1 MTLKEKINYMLEQY
15 SMTKDNPTVL
25 RELRRLAALTAEVVE
40 WVENNDPTDFTEQL
54 NEVNARLD
62 EIEALVKSLNLDTI
76 NADIA
81 ALKVSVAEAQA
92 NANSAKTSA
101 ESALTASEN
110 AVSDVAALEA
120 SVNEFKDT
128 VNSQIETITVS
139 VNEATTK
146 AESAGS
152 KADEAV
158 TASNEAKT
166 AAGAAGKK
174 ADAAKATADSAKTTA
189 DSAKASAEQASTD
202 VQEMQLAL
210 EGKQDT
216 LTFDSSPTSGSEN
229 PVTSDGIYKAIQAGS
244 GTITLDDTVTPNSQ
258 NGVKSSGI
266 YTAIESAKTELNQN
280 ITNVDTKVNAQ
291 ADEISALHEFQQT
304 QEITNE
310 THNTQIAAN
319 TNSINGL
326 STDKQ
331 NRFYKTGGS
340 EPEYPLDEL
349 ANIIPETVEP
359 EAAVQIPTLEAVS
372 DALNT
377 KQGVLTFDESPV
389 KDSSNPVTSGGVFTA
404 LIGKQDNLTFD
415 STPTEGSDNPVT
427 SDGIYKAIAAG
438 SSTITLDDTVTA
450 ESQNGVKSSG
460 IYTAIQAVQT
470 DLDGQKDLISA
481 NTDAISAANIKIAS
495 LEENKQTVAG
505 ELATLSGDVAALDAD
520 KMNKMDV
527 DNVPTASSTNL
538 VESGGVYEY
547 GEDIRQAANSALNVA
562 DGKQDKLTFDTT
574 PRNGSQNP
582 VTSGGLYT
590 KFNSVMSEINDKQ
603 DEMYTVDASGGSIHR
618 NISPYVL
625 PTLTEQPVESSHQL
639 ATAYAIWNA
648 IQSAAGGS
656 GGGSVVTISTRWTA
670 KGTSRYNPTSALPD
684 GFIPLFIVLNGRVDI
699 FDVSFLL
706 PVIRTSSPTSYI
718 SLGTHIAN
726 HASKSV
732 DLLMPTADTMKIGY
746 NETYSEKLSI
756 KYESLTYARFLSG
769 SLVLGS
775 EAQMGFN
782 RDSYIIGIQS

>member
-40 WVENNDPTDFTEQL
+40 WVENNETTDFTEQL

-120 SVNEFKDT
+120 SVNEFKGT
-128 VNSQIETITVS
+128 VNSQIETITAS

-166 AAGAAGKK
+166 VAGAAGTK
-174 ADAAKATADSAKTTA
+174 ADAAKTAADSAKTTA
-189 DSAKASAEQASTD
+189 DAAKAAAEQASTD

-210 EGKQDT
+210 EGKQDA
-216 LTFDSSPTSGSEN
+216 LTFDSSPTSGSDN

-280 ITNVDTKVNAQ
+280 ITNVDTKVNAH
-291 ADEISALHEFQQT
+291 ADEISALQEFQQT
-304 QEITNE
+304 QETTNE

-331 NRFYKTGGS
+331 DKLYVQEGEDKKYAS
-340 EPEYPLDEL
+340 SIL
-349 ANIIPETVEP
+349 ANTVPENVEP
-359 EAAVQIPTLEAVS
+359 EAAVQISTVKAVS
-372 DALNT
+372 DALKT

-404 LIGKQDNLTFD
+404 LSGKQDNLTFD

-450 ESQNGVKSSG
+450 ESHNGVKSSG

-481 NTDAISAANIKIAS
+481 NTDAISAANTKIVS

-538 VESGGVYEY
+538 VESGGVYSSIASLS
-547 GEDIRQAANSALNVA
+547 DALVETKTEVNN
-562 DGKQDKLTFDTT
+562 KQDVLTFDDY
-574 PRNGSQNP
+574 PEQNSSNP
-582 VTSGGLYT
+582 VKSSGVYS
-590 KFNSVMSEINDKQ
+590 KFQTLQDDVNSRMYKMTTENNGNSVNIN
-603 DEMYTVDASGGSIHR
+603 S
-618 NISPYVL
+618 YVL
-625 PTLTEQPVESSHQL
+625 PSMNSAPSNPGSLI
-639 ATAYAIWNA
+639 TALGVWNA
-648 IQSAAGGS
+648 IQNALSGGS
-656 GGGSVVTISTRWTA
+656 GISNIELKNVDVNVTAHSSSIVID
-670 KGTSRYNPTSALPD
+670 LPD
-684 GFIPLFIVLNGRVDI
+684 NFIPLSVYFTHTFNSVTYC
-699 FDVSFLL
+699 FDVPIIMVKPSNTLKL
-706 PVIRTSSPTSYI
+706 WSTENELYRTRNAIYFGMVKIENHIMLFMYNANPIKVFKMSPGNGSWEQGSMIELSTVTSDVFHVT
-718 SLGTHIAN
+718 G
-726 HASKSV
+726 
-732 DLLMPTADTMKIGY
+732 
-746 NETYSEKLSI
+746 LS
-756 KYESLTYARFLSG
+756 YH
-769 SLVLGS
+769 
-775 EAQMGFN
+775 
-782 RDSYIIGIQS
+782 

>member
-40 WVENNDPTDFTEQL
+40 WVENNEPTDFTGQL

-120 SVNEFKDT
+120 SVNEFKGT
-128 VNSQIETITVS
+128 VNSQIETITAS

-166 AAGAAGKK
+166 VAGAAGTK
-174 ADAAKATADSAKTTA
+174 ADAAKTAADSAKTTA
-189 DSAKASAEQASTD
+189 DAAKAAAEQASTD
-202 VQEMQLAL
+202 VQEMQFAL
-210 EGKQDT
+210 EGKQDA
-216 LTFDSSPTSGSEN
+216 LTFDSSPTSGSDN

-244 GTITLDDTVTPNSQ
+244 GTITLDGTVTPNSQ

-280 ITNVDTKVNAQ
+280 ITNVDTKVNAH
-291 ADEISALHEFQQT
+291 ADEISALQEFQQT
-304 QEITNE
+304 QETTNE

-331 NRFYKTGGS
+331 DKLYVQEGEDKKYAS
-340 EPEYPLDEL
+340 SIL
-349 ANIIPETVEP
+349 ANTVPENVEP
-359 EAAVQIPTLEAVS
+359 EAAVQISTVKAVS
-372 DALNT
+372 DALKT

-404 LIGKQDNLTFD
+404 LSGKQDNLTFD

-450 ESQNGVKSSG
+450 ESHNGVKSSG

-481 NTDAISAANIKIAS
+481 NTDAISAANTKIVS

-505 ELATLSGDVAALDAD
+505 ELATLSGNVAALDAD

-538 VESGGVYEY
+538 VESGGVYSSIASLS
-547 GEDIRQAANSALNVA
+547 DALFETKIEVNN
-562 DGKQDKLTFDTT
+562 KQDVLTFDDY
-574 PRNGSQNP
+574 PESNSSNP
-582 VTSGGLYT
+582 VKSSGVYS
-590 KFNSVMSEINDKQ
+590 KFQTLQDDVNSRMYKMTTENNGNSVNINSHVLSS
-603 DEMYTVDASGGSIHR
+603 MNSAPSNPGSLI
-618 NISPYVL
+618 
-625 PTLTEQPVESSHQL
+625 
-639 ATAYAIWNA
+639 TALGVWNA
-648 IQSAAGGS
+648 IQNALSGGS
-656 GGGSVVTISTRWTA
+656 GISNIELRTVDVNVTE
-670 KGTSRYNPTSALPD
+670 TSSSIVIDLPD
-684 GFIPLFIVLNGRVDI
+684 NFIPLSVYFTHTFNSVTYC
-699 FDVSFLL
+699 FDVPIIMARPANTLKLWSTKNELY
-706 PVIRTSSPTSYI
+706 RTRDAIFFGMSKI
-718 SLGTHIAN
+718 KNHIM
-726 HASKSV
+726 
-732 DLLMPTADTMKIGY
+732 LLMYGAKPIRVFKMSPGNGSWEQGSMI
-746 NETYSEKLSI
+746 ELSTVT
-756 KYESLTYARFLSG
+756 SDVFHVTGLS
-769 SLVLGS
+769 
-775 EAQMGFN
+775 
-782 RDSYIIGIQS
+782 Y

>member
-110 AVSDVAALEA
+110 AVSDVTALET

-128 VNSQIETITVS
+128 VNSQIATLSES
-139 VNEATTK
+139 VDNISTK
-146 AESAGS
+146 ADSADM
-152 KADEAV
+152 KASSAL
-158 TASNEAKT
+158 S
-166 AAGAAGKK
+166 
-174 ADAAKATADSAKTTA
+174 TADSAQRAASNAETNANHAVSVANTANTTA
-189 DSAKASAEQASTD
+189 GNAKAAAEQASTD

-210 EGKQDT
+210 EGKQDA

-291 ADEISALHEFQQT
+291 ADEISALQEFQHT
-304 QEITNE
+304 QETTNE

-331 NRFYKTGGS
+331 DKLYVQEGEDKKYAS
-340 EPEYPLDEL
+340 SIL
-349 ANIIPETVEP
+349 ANTVPENVGTEDT
-359 EAAVQIPTLEAVS
+359 VQIPTVEAVS
-372 DALNT
+372 ESLKT

-404 LIGKQDNLTFD
+404 LSGKQNNLTFD

-481 NTDAISAANIKIAS
+481 NTDAISAANTKIAS

-505 ELATLSGDVAALDAD
+505 ELATLSGGVAALDAD

-547 GEDIRQAANSALNVA
+547 GEDIRQLANGALNAAN
-562 DGKQDKLTFDTT
+562 GKQDKLTFDTI

-590 KFNSVMSEINDKQ
+590 KFNSVMSAINDKQ
-603 DEMYTVDASGGSIHR
+603 DEMYTVDASGGSINR

-625 PTLTEQPVESSHQL
+625 PTLTDQPEESSHQL

-648 IQSAAGGS
+648 IQAATGGS
-656 GGGSVVTISTRWTA
+656 GGGSVVTISTKWA
-670 KGTSRYNPTSALPD
+670 ANGTSRYNPTSALPD
-684 GFIPLFIVLNGRVDI
+684 GFTPLFIVLNGRVDI

-732 DLLMPTADTMKIGY
+732 DLLMPIADTMKIGY

-769 SLVLGS
+769 NFVSGS